1 MILTDETL
9 EQVRQMGALFLSPR
23 EIACLLDLDAEEFFS
38 IMSDPSSDA
47 YKTYLKGRTQSKME
61 IRTKVIS
68 LAKMG
73 SPQAEMLAEKYI
85 EENDIDQNV

>member
-1 MILTDETL
+1 MILSDETL
-9 EQVRQMGALFLSPR
+9 EQISQMGGLFLSPR
-23 EIACLLDLDAEEFFS
+23 EIACLLDLDTEEFLAQL
-38 IMSDPSSDA
+38 SDPSSSA
-47 YKTYLKGRTQSKME
+47 HKAYLKGRTQSKME